1 MIVVKMA
8 RSSSISKEQVEH
20 VAWLARIELTEEEK
34 QAFTKQLNEVLDYF
48 KKINEID
55 TSNIEP
61 TYHVLN
67 LVNVLREDKVEPSLS
82 KEDALRNASQK
93 EDSFIRAPKII

>member
-1 MIVVKMA
+1 MA
-8 RSSSISKEQVEH
+8 RNATISKKQVEH

-61 TYHVLN
+61 TYHVIN
-67 LVNVLREDKVEPSLS
+67 LVNVLREDKVEPSLP
-82 KEDALRNASQK
+82 KEYALRNASQK
-93 EDSFIRAPKII
+93 EDSFIKAPKII

>member
-8 RSSSISKEQVEH
+8 RSSTISKEQVEH

>member
-1 MIVVKMA
+1 MA
-8 RSSSISKEQVEH
+8 RNSTITKEQVEH

-61 TYHVLN
+61 TYHIIN

-93 EDSFIRAPKII
+93 EDSFIKAPKII

>member
-1 MIVVKMA
+1 MA
-8 RSSSISKEQVEH
+8 RNATISKEQVEH

-61 TYHVLN
+61 TYHVIN
-67 LVNVLREDKVEPSLS
+67 LANVLREDKVEPSLS

-93 EDSFIRAPKII
+93 EDSFIKAPKII